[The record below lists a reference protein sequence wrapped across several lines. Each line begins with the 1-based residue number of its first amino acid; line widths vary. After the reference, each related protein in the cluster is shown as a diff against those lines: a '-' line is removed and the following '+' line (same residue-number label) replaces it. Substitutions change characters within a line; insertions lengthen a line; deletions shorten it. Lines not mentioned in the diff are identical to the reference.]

1 MEIKKIKTPLPHLI
15 IIVDEFAELKAQF
28 PDFMEQLKSAARIG
42 RTLGVHLILATQKP
56 QGQVDPQIDSNSK
69 FRLCLKVQTPEDS
82 REVIKTPLAAEIR
95 EAGRAYLLVGN
106 NEVFELF
113 QSAYSGASAE
123 MDASD
128 QQKEFSVSVVDFAGR
143 RKKIY
148 ERKHQKK
155 MQNGKE
161 QKTISQKEAIVGLV
175 NQYFASNHFKKLSNI
190 CQQVC

>member
-1 MEIKKIKTPLPHLI
+1 MDIDGKEINRSLVSIQAELERRKKLFKDADVDHIDKYIKLWKSKKIKTPLPHLI

-82 REVIKTPLAAEIR
+82 REVIKTPLSAEIR

-113 QSAYSGASAE
+113 QSAYSGAS
-123 MDASD
+123 
-128 QQKEFSVSVVDFAGR
+128 F
-143 RKKIY
+143 
-148 ERKHQKK
+148 
-155 MQNGKE
+155 
-161 QKTISQKEAIVGLV
+161 
-175 NQYFASNHFKKLSNI
+175 
-190 CQQVC
+190 

>member
-95 EAGRAYLLVGN
+95 EAGRAYLWWAITKSLS
-106 NEVFELF
+106 LF

-161 QKTISQKEAIVGLV
+161 QKRFLKRSDCWTCKSVFCKQS
-175 NQYFASNHFKKLSNI
+175 F
-190 CQQVC
+190 